1 MNLIL
6 SILRSA
12 LPAGVLV
19 LASTFAHAQ
28 LTVEVSGAGSNRVPV
43 AVAAFEGESALPRAV
58 TDVVRADLERSGL
71 FKLVELGPVP
81 MGADAPDY
89 ARVRSRGAD
98 SVAVGTIS
106 NMFEITEAVYGT
118 AKPVV
123 MG

>member
-1 MNLIL
+1 
-6 SILRSA
+6 
-12 LPAGVLV
+12 V

-71 FKLVELGPVP
+71 FKLVELGPTP

-89 ARVRSRGAD
+89 ARVRSAAPTRSRWAP
-98 SVAVGTIS
+98 SRRPAAAATRCWC
-106 NMFEITEAVYGT
+106 A
-118 AKPVV
+118 
-123 MG
+123 